1 MWVSAGWGVCYGPPC
16 ARGRDSGDRMG
27 HPAPFRVPTPPR
39 GSPIVPMRLFQRPF
53 RHAGALRTLAVALFL
68 MAAIPFASAQ
78 RRASTGVARTSL
90 LEDPTFRREAR
101 EGLDALYAMRYADAT
116 RRFDALA
123 ARHPRHPVGP
133 FLQALVP
140 WWRILNDLENTGHDD
155 DFHRRMA
162 TVVSLSNARL
172 RRNPNDAD
180 AQFLKAGALAFR
192 ARLRANRGQYVRAAR
207 DGRAAMDYAFAV
219 ARRGARRP
227 DFGFGRGVY
236 DYYAAALRE
245 DYPRLRPVLAL
256 FPAGDSRRGIA
267 ALQRTFNSGTYLQTE
282 AAYYLAQLN
291 YVHEHDTD
299 RALSYMN
306 WLRRRYP
313 TNAYFHVYETRVVA
327 SAGERTRAARQWR
340 EIVALHDARRAGY
353 GPAAA
358 EESLYRLAR
367 LAITIDD
374 FDSALRLL
382 RRLDAVTAGRS
393 TQYRTLGRLRTGMA
407 LDALGRRDDALRRYR
422 ETLALPDAAG
432 AHGRA
437 RIYLGRP
444 YRG

>member
-1 MWVSAGWGVCYGPPC
+1 MLAAST
-16 ARGRDSGDRMG
+16 
-27 HPAPFRVPTPPR
+27 PA
-39 GSPIVPMRLFQRPF
+39 M
-53 RHAGALRTLAVALFL
+53 
-68 MAAIPFASAQ
+68 AQ
-78 RRASTGVARTSL
+78 RRPAAATATTSL
-90 LEDPTFRREAR
+90 LEDETFRRDAR
-101 EGLDALYAMRYADAT
+101 RGLDALYAMRFAEAG

-140 WWRILNDLENTGHDD
+140 WWRILNDLEDPRHDAN
-155 DFHRRMA
+155 FHRRMA
-162 TVVSLSNARL
+162 SVVARSDARL

-180 AQFLKAGALAFR
+180 AQFLKAAALAFR

-219 ARRGARRP
+219 AGRGARRP
-227 DFGFGRGVY
+227 DFGFGRGIY
-236 DYYAAALRE
+236 DYYAAAVR
-245 DYPRLRPVLAL
+245 DDFPRLRPVLAL
-256 FPAGDSRRGIA
+256 FPPGDRRRGMA
-267 ALQRTFNSGTYLQTE
+267 ALQRTFNSGTYLQAE

-291 YVHEHDTD
+291 YVHEHDPD
-299 RALSYMN
+299 RSLSYLN

-313 TNAYFHVYETRVVA
+313 TNAYFHVYEARVLA
-327 SAGERTRAARQWR
+327 SAGERVRAAQQWR
-340 EIVALHDARRAGY
+340 DIVALHDARRAGY

-367 LAITIDD
+367 TAISVDD
-374 FDSALRLL
+374 FASALALL
-382 RRLDAVTAGRS
+382 RRLDTVTTGRTTS
-393 TQYRTLGRLRTGMA
+393 YRTLGRLRTGMA
-407 LDALGRRDDALRRYR
+407 LDALGRRSDALRRYR

-432 AHGRA
+432 AHDRA